1 MNLFKNFILWN
12 DVPEPWQISFQDSA
26 TNIMEGIDRLN
37 GSVYYYETIL
47 FVITGWILISILS
60 KYTKNELRYKYH
72 NHGTLIEV
80 LWTCTP
86 AFILLAISFPSFKL
100 LYLMDELID
109 SQISIKVN
117 GHQWYW
123 SYEYSDYV
131 DSLGE
136 TIGFDSF
143 LIPTEDLES
152 GQFRLLEVDNKIVI
166 PVDTHIR
173 FICTSSDVL
182 HSFAVPSLG
191 IKIDAVPGR
200 LNAISTFI
208 EREGTYYGQC
218 SELCGIYHYGMPIVV
233 QAVSLEKYLE
243 WLNEQI

>member
-1 MNLFKNFILWN
+1 M
-12 DVPEPWQISFQDSA
+12 
-26 TNIMEGIDRLN
+26 
-37 GSVYYYETIL
+37 
-47 FVITGWILISILS
+47 
-60 KYTKNELRYKYH
+60 
-72 NHGTLIEV
+72 
-80 LWTCTP
+80 
-86 AFILLAISFPSFKL
+86 AISFPSFKL
-100 LYLMDELID
+100 LYLMDELIY

-143 LIPTEDLES
+143 MIPTEDLEY

-200 LNAISTFI
+200 LNAVSTFI

-218 SELCGIYHYGMPIVV
+218 SELCGVYHFGMPIVV